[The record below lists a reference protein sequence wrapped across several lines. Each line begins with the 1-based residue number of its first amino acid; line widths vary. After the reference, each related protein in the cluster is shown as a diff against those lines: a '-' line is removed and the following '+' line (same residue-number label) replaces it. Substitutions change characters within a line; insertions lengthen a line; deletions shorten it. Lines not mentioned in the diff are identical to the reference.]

1 MIVPPDQPI
10 ITLSYPDR
18 RMIEIDVPSKLLPKF
33 DFLQDKILN
42 DKVPYFFF
50 FIQFYKFKVKIIIK
64 DSLLIIGMHIR
75 SFKMISRRL
84 TRYYDGSRER
94 VFHCAIKFFTM
105 RLINASSKNR
115 IENGFQYT
123 TRSCFAFLH

>member
-84 TRYYDGSRER
+84 IRYYDGE
-94 VFHCAIKFFTM
+94 
-105 RLINASSKNR
+105 
-115 IENGFQYT
+115 ENEFSIAQ
-123 TRSCFAFLH
+123 

>member
-1 MIVPPDQPI
+1 
-10 ITLSYPDR
+10 
-18 RMIEIDVPSKLLPKF
+18 MIEIDVPSKLLPKF

-84 TRYYDGSRER
+84 IRYYDGE
-94 VFHCAIKFFTM
+94 
-105 RLINASSKNR
+105 
-115 IENGFQYT
+115 ENEFSIAQ
-123 TRSCFAFLH
+123 

>member
-33 DFLQDKILN
+33 DFLQDKISN
-42 DKVPYFFF
+42 DKVYIFFFF
-50 FIQFYKFKVKIIIK
+50 FIQFYKFKVKVIIK

-84 TRYYDGSRER
+84 IRYYDGE
-94 VFHCAIKFFTM
+94 
-105 RLINASSKNR
+105 
-115 IENGFQYT
+115 ENEFSIAQ
-123 TRSCFAFLH
+123 